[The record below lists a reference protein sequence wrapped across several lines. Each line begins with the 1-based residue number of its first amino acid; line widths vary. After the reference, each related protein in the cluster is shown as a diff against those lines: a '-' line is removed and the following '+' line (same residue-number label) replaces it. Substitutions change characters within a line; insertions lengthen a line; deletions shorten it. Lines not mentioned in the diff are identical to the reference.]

1 MPEEETPGADPL
13 SELSLLLGIEAGY
26 SDNWGAWHETSPETR
41 AAIFGALGIAD
52 PARALDDRRD
62 LPWSRFIEPV
72 HVVTIETQ
80 PPALPI
86 HLPLREGTDHQ
97 VMLRY
102 EITDEGGRTDR
113 RELIGVHP
121 TASAVIGGERYVRLD
136 LPNET
141 NREIG
146 YYEIAVTCIT
156 PSQEFRGSSRLVV
169 SPGRCHIPETPAW
182 GLTLNLYALRSE
194 HNWGVGDLTDL
205 ADLARWAAQDLHAG
219 FVGINPLH
227 AIPNNMPYGISPY
240 SSSSRLYRNFLYID
254 VARAPGAADG
264 IEPARTEEIEALR
277 ALDLIDYEHVARAK
291 DQALREAYAAFRD
304 STGETPTPEW
314 EEFRRYVAEE
324 GRLLEDFATFQALAA
339 HILATTPDA
348 YGWREWPE
356 EYRDPRSPS
365 VAEFRE
371 TRREEVEYH
380 AYLQW
385 VLDRQMRE
393 VARALE
399 AAPVGLYQDLAV
411 GSSESGSDAWGSP
424 GVFAFGLDVGAPPDA
439 FNLGGQNWGFPPLNP
454 IALRESGYELFIQ
467 TIRKNLR
474 YAGALR
480 IDHALGL
487 FRLFVIPKGAEA
499 RHGAY
504 LRFPTDEMLKIIAL
518 ESVRARAAVIAED
531 LGTIGPE
538 VREGLLAHCMLTYR
552 LFYFERHW
560 DDDLSFRA
568 PEEYP
573 ELAFAAVTTHD
584 LPTLRGYWSAHDV
597 EVRNSLG
604 MYPTEDAREKDIW
617 QRGVDRQLMLDA
629 LRPLLPEDFPAS
641 AEEVPEMT
649 EDLLLAIHRHLARTP
664 ARMVAVSFDDT
675 LSVLDQQN
683 MPGTIDTHP
692 NWRQKLP
699 ISITDIPRTNIPYAL
714 ARIFRDE
721 NR

>member
-1 MPEEETPGADPL
+1 
-13 SELSLLLGIEAGY
+13 
-26 SDNWGAWHETSPETR
+26 
-41 AAIFGALGIAD
+41 
-52 PARALDDRRD
+52 
-62 LPWSRFIEPV
+62 
-72 HVVTIETQ
+72 
-80 PPALPI
+80 
-86 HLPLREGTDHQ
+86 
-97 VMLRY
+97 
-102 EITDEGGRTDR
+102 
-113 RELIGVHP
+113 
-121 TASAVIGGERYVRLD
+121 
-136 LPNET
+136 
-141 NREIG
+141 
-146 YYEIAVTCIT
+146 
-156 PSQEFRGSSRLVV
+156 
-169 SPGRCHIPETPAW
+169 
-182 GLTLNLYALRSE
+182 
-194 HNWGVGDLTDL
+194 
-205 ADLARWAAQDLHAG
+205 
-219 FVGINPLH
+219 
-227 AIPNNMPYGISPY
+227 
-240 SSSSRLYRNFLYID
+240 
-254 VARAPGAADG
+254 
-264 IEPARTEEIEALR
+264 
-277 ALDLIDYEHVARAK
+277 
-291 DQALREAYAAFRD
+291 
-304 STGETPTPEW
+304 
-314 EEFRRYVAEE
+314 
-324 GRLLEDFATFQALAA
+324 
-339 HILATTPDA
+339 
-348 YGWREWPE
+348 
-356 EYRDPRSPS
+356 
-365 VAEFRE
+365 
-371 TRREEVEYH
+371 
-380 AYLQW
+380 
-385 VLDRQMRE
+385 MRE